1 MRKRTVRKIRLKR
14 APVTQGLAD
23 HIRMGLHSAL
33 VVLSTKFAS
42 DETIEQLAEGIDM
55 VGYTIDGDPG
65 FKDEVILL
73 NSGILALQA
82 LARRGL
88 PVVPTEFE
96 RVPITNAV
104 NAVDAMLPRL
114 DATKLFLALQ
124 RVRVKAEPQ

>member
-1 MRKRTVRKIRLKR
+1 
-14 APVTQGLAD
+14 
-23 HIRMGLHSAL
+23 MGLHSAL

-55 VGYTIDGDPG
+55 VGYTIDGDPR

-88 PVVPTEFE
+88 PIAATEFE

-124 RVRVKAEPQ
+124 RVRVKAESQ